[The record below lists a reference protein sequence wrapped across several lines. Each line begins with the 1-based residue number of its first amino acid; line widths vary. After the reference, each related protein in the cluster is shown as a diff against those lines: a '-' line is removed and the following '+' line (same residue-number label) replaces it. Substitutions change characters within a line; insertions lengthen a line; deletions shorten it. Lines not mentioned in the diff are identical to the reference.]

1 MPRRHRIQAAGAAY
15 HVTANGAARSALFR
29 DDRDRQTF
37 LDLVAEAVARFEWTC
52 HAYCLMSTHYHL
64 LVQTA
69 LPNIS
74 AGMQRL
80 NSCYVQQF
88 NRRHKEVGGR
98 LARRFGDVMVASES
112 HALELFRYISM
123 NPVRAGICKDP
134 SDWKWSSYAAHIGLA
149 QRPSFLTLEWVR
161 AYFGSDPAKA
171 AQRLAS
177 FVLDTSEVPALVKGS
192 DPSHDRA
199 MASGYTGPERRSGKD
214 RRSGQERRKKERRAG
229 PGDDRRTGR
238 DRRSG
243 EERRE
248 DDEKK

>member
-15 HVTANGAARSALFR
+15 HVTANGVARGALFR
-29 DDRDRQTF
+29 DDRDRRAF
-37 LDLVAEAVARFEWTC
+37 LDLVACVVERFEWTC
-52 HAYCLMSTHYHL
+52 HAYCLMPTHYHL

-69 LPNIS
+69 LPNLS

-88 NRRHKEVGGR
+88 NRRHSEGGAR
-98 LARRFGDVMVASES
+98 LARRFGAVMVTSES

-123 NPVRAGICKDP
+123 NPVRAGMCKDP
-134 SDWKWSSYAAHIGLA
+134 SGWKWSSYAAHIGVA

-161 AYFGSDPAKA
+161 AYFGSDPARA
-171 AQRLAS
+171 ARRLAS
-177 FVLDTSEVPALVKGS
+177 FVRDTSDVPALVKGS
-192 DPSHDRA
+192 DPGHDRD
-199 MASGYTGPERRSGKD
+199 MASGYTGPERRSGKG
-214 RRSGQERRKKERRAG
+214 RRSGQDRRKKDGRSG
-229 PGDDRRTGR
+229 PGDDRRSGR

-248 DDEKK
+248 GDKR